1 MSVVDIDTMVRM
13 STGRYIADKHDEL
26 QGKLDDISKS
36 LLRLADNLDDVQ
48 VKLDKLSESVQKDLD
63 EVLAMKRKLN
73 HKQVE
78 E

>member
-1 MSVVDIDTMVRM
+1 MSIVDIDTLVRM

-26 QGKLDDISKS
+26 QRKLDDISDG
-36 LLRLADNLDDVQ
+36 LNRLMYNVDDVK
-48 VKLDKLSESVQKDLD
+48 VKLDKLSESVKKDLD
-63 EVLAMKRKLN
+63 EVSAMRRKLN